1 MEIAQSHIASFTCT
15 LILSTPVTETETPF
29 VFSLQSLA
37 RSQRMSRTM
46 QALYSID
53 PRIAKDVFETEG
65 KLDCDQFINEPT
77 LGSLEGKKLLVK
89 DLMLNVDK

>member
-15 LILSTPVTETETPF
+15 LILSTPVTETETPTF

-65 KLDCDQFINEPT
+65 KLNRNYTFCPRRSVYVEDYNIA
-77 LGSLEGKKLLVK
+77 LIV
-89 DLMLNVDK
+89 